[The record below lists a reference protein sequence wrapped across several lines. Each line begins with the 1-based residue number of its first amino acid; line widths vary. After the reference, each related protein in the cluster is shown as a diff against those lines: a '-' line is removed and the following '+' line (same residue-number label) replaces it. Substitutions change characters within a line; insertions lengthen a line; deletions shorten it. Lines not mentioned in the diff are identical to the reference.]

1 MREKD
6 RQMREDGGEQ
16 WSLLL
21 GGGSAAPGLRWTNW
35 GRKRRRARGLLN
47 WNPRCAICCLWVL
60 NKWFY
65 LYELVFSPWHNGMRT
80 QMLQD
85 GCEAKWNAC
94 GRSQERADLPL
105 TMACLVSHGLL
116 MPFCPGAAR
125 YWQLLPFSRE
135 RVSVQEGSAPP
146 TPPPPAPCPLW
157 LITQLSACLTFAGL
171 APGGS
176 GHWAQLPSSWPWS
189 GAKCVC
195 VYVCARECVVGKCL
209 SMCGRV
215 NGWGSCATWL

>member
-47 WNPRCAICCLWVL
+47 WNPRCVICCLWVL

-65 LYELVFSPWHNGMRT
+65 LYEPILSPWHNGMRT

-85 GCEAKWNAC
+85 GCEAKWNAR
-94 GRSQERADLPL
+94 GMSQKRADLPL

-135 RVSVQEGSAPP
+135 RVSVQEGSAH
-146 TPPPPAPCPLW
+146 PPPPAPCPLQ
-157 LITQLSACLTFAGL
+157 LITQLSACLMFGWTCSWGF
-171 APGGS
+171 
-176 GHWAQLPSSWPWS
+176 WALSPAPSSLTLEW
-189 GAKCVC
+189 GKMCVC
-195 VYVCARECVVGKCL
+195 VCGWEMLVNVWTSEWVGVLCY
-209 SMCGRV
+209 MTV
-215 NGWGSCATWL
+215 TGSE

>member
-47 WNPRCAICCLWVL
+47 WNPRCVICCLWVL

-65 LYELVFSPWHNGMRT
+65 LYEPILSPWHNGMRT

-85 GCEAKWNAC
+85 GCEAKWNAR
-94 GRSQERADLPL
+94 GMSQKRADLPL

-135 RVSVQEGSAPP
+135 RVSVQEGSPP
-146 TPPPPAPCPLW
+146 RPLSSSPSSLPAW
-157 LITQLSACLTFAGL
+157 CLAGL
-171 APGGS
+171 APGAS
-176 GHWAQLPSSWPWS
+176 GHWAQLPPPWPWS

-195 VYVCARECVVGKCL
+195 VCVVGKCL